1 VRAVGT
7 VVCNT
12 ARAIQQVTVR
22 TGSVRLS
29 YHHVDAMTHWT
40 EEMFVDSPE
49 VFAVTMGRRIEQTA
63 EEVDTL
69 LALLGTHGIE
79 PADALDVACGIGRH
93 AVDLAGPGVDV
104 HGIDI
109 SPWYVESARERAA
122 DAGVEDRASFEAGDM
137 RALADRTGSYD
148 LVTNMWTAFGYFDE
162 ETNERV
168 AEGFRERV
176 ATEGALVM
184 ELVNKE
190 GVMADYRES
199 NRLVVVAQP

>member
-1 VRAVGT
+1 
-7 VVCNT
+7 
-12 ARAIQQVTVR
+12 
-22 TGSVRLS
+22 
-29 YHHVDAMTHWT
+29 MTHWT

-49 VFAVTMGRRIEQTA
+49 VFAVTMRRRVEQTA

-93 AVDLAGPGVDV
+93 AVDLAGAGVDV

-109 SPWYVESARERAA
+109 SPHYVESARERAA
-122 DAGVEDRASFEAGDM
+122 DAGVEDRASFEVGDM
-137 RALADRTGSYD
+137 RALADSTGSYD

-176 ATEGALVM
+176 APDGALVM

-199 NRLVVVAQP
+199 NRLVVVARP